1 TGPDEEALAP
11 HPNGGRTKLTV
22 PTPMGGPMSSAEHAE
37 ESSSEAAELD
47 LLIDRFEKAW
57 QLGRQPNINDYIP
70 VECSQR
76 RVALRELSRVD
87 LEFRLKAGEDARL
100 ESYLTSFPE
109 LADDRDAVLGLIVT
123 EFDLRRRRHS
133 APSLEE
139 YQCRFPQLA
148 DHLPTCLKAGTKR

>member
-1 TGPDEEALAP
+1 
-11 HPNGGRTKLTV
+11 
-22 PTPMGGPMSSAEHAE
+22 
-37 ESSSEAAELD
+37 
-47 LLIDRFEKAW
+47 DRFEKAW

-148 DHLPTCLKAGTKR
+148 DHLPTCLKAGTKRKHAPLHPICPYCLTSVPVDDTSQNPVVCPACRSSFLLEPGLAEARF